1 VINSPSVVIGPF
13 VQGEVPAP
21 LLYQFRAEDGV
32 ALDLSGYDARFSCE
46 ERGGENVSKDG
57 AVATITDAA
66 NGRVTYTWD
75 GTEFPTA
82 GRYQAELWVGNGLHR
97 FASILLLFT
106 VREPVA
112 SVPNV

>member
-1 VINSPSVVIGPF
+1 MTSSPSIDIGPF

-21 LLYQFRAEDGV
+21 LEYQFLGEDGA
-32 ALDLSGYDARFSCE
+32 ALNLTGYAARFSCE
-46 ERGGENVSKDG
+46 ERGGGNVSKD
-57 AVATITDAA
+57 AVVASITDAT
-66 NGRVTYTWD
+66 NGYVTYTWD
-75 GTEFPTA
+75 GAEFPTA

-97 FASILLLFT
+97 FASVLLLFT